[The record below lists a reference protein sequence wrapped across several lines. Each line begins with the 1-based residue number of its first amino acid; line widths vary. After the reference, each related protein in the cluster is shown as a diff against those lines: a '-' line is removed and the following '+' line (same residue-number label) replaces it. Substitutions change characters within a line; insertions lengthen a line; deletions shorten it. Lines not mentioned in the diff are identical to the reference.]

1 MKSNSIT
8 LNELL
13 IAREGA
19 ALSRPISLAIEAG
32 NVLVVHGANGS
43 GKSTLLKI
51 LAGLL
56 PLSSGSMARDADG
69 TPLYLG
75 HKRGLTPSVSVM
87 DNVSFWAKAAGFPE
101 LTMAALRYFDLEDA
115 ANTRVS
121 DLSTGWQQRV
131 ALTRLIT
138 MPAMLWLLDEPTAN
152 LDMAG
157 MALLQSLI
165 QSRTEQGGIVIIA
178 SHLPMQGPNVSTLN
192 LYEVM
197 VKDEVLA

>member
-1 MKSNSIT
+1 MKSNSII
-8 LNELL
+8 LEELL
-13 IAREGA
+13 INREGI
-19 ALSRPISLAIEAG
+19 ALSKPLSMEIATGQI
-32 NVLVVHGANGS
+32 LVVHGANGS

-56 PLSSGSMARDADG
+56 PVTHGRLIRTQEDV
-69 TPLYLG
+69 PLYLG
-75 HKRGLTPSVSVM
+75 HKRGLSPSMRVM

-115 ANTRVS
+115 AHTKVS
-121 DLSTGWQQRV
+121 ELSAGWQQRV

-138 MPAMLWLLDEPTAN
+138 MPSTLWLLDEPTAN

-165 QSRTEQGGIVIIA
+165 QSRTEQGGIVVMA
-178 SHLPMQGPNVSTLN
+178 SHLPMQGPNVSTLH
-192 LYEVM
+192 LDEVIA
-197 VKDEVLA
+197 KDEVIA